1 MRQSRARIVKIRL
14 ALIALALAVVAGFF
28 SLGRWQLHRAAE
40 KQQMLDAVTAALG
53 RKQAMPLS
61 AAADADSEGY
71 AWASGRGHFLD
82 TPALLLDNQRRD
94 DAVGVRVFGVFKP
107 EQGRALLVDLGWLPV
122 PGNRQLPLA
131 SLPTGEQA
139 LVGLLAPPPSTG
151 LPLGPAFVIT
161 DNEGRAVAQG
171 AAVRAQD
178 QPWLLTRVDLAA
190 LAAGLQVPLA
200 PRVLR
205 LDPALPL
212 GYARDLDVL
221 PNTVPPER
229 HRGYALQWFGL
240 ALATIVI
247 TLLLGFRRPRP

>member
-1 MRQSRARIVKIRL
+1 VKIRL
-14 ALIALALAVVAGFF
+14 ALFALALAVVAGFF

-40 KQQMLDAVTAALG
+40 KQQMLDVVTATLS
-53 RKQAMPLS
+53 RKQATPLA
-61 AAADADSEGY
+61 AAADADSAGY

-82 TPALLLDNQRRD
+82 VPALLLDNQRRG

-107 EQGRALLVDLGWLPV
+107 DQGRALLVDLGWLPV
-122 PGNRQLPLA
+122 PGNRQLPTTR
-131 SLPTGEQA
+131 LPAGEQT

-161 DNEGRAVAQG
+161 DEQARAVAQG
-171 AAVRAQD
+171 TAAQAQD
-178 QPWLLTRVDLAA
+178 RPWLLTRVDLAA
-190 LAAGLQVPLA
+190 LAAGLQIPLA

-212 GYARDLDVL
+212 GYARDMDVL

-247 TLLLGFRRPRP
+247 TLFLGFRRPRP